1 VKVRAGEDV
10 CARVGNG
17 EGTGVIGAFGGT
29 EIFTLSTY
37 HSLLRV
43 ITLFRLF
50 CLNKRD
56 FG

>member
-1 VKVRAGEDV
+1 MKVRAGEDV